1 MESKTKGWFTVA
13 MVFIIGAIVINV
25 LMMLTGA
32 FAALAAAV
40 AVAGPAVL
48 LLLIIP
54 GMALIGI
61 CILIAKVIVDRVES
75 KEDDYYSKN
84 IHQ

>member
-13 MVFIIGAIVINV
+13 MVFIF
-25 LMMLTGA
+25 T
-32 FAALAAAV
+32 AAV
-40 AVAGPAVL
+40 LYGLLAFTGIATALGLAVAEAGPGIL

-54 GMALIGI
+54 GLALIGFG
-61 CILIAKVIVDRVES
+61 ILVAKVIVDRLNS